1 MSKVLCMKG
10 QKQVGGISSAERGS
24 LVTLV
29 FCMSAAG
36 TYVPPM
42 FIYPRVNMKKELED
56 RAPPG
61 YVFAA
66 HKSGWIQLELFT
78 KWFRHFVN
86 YVKPNKDNPILLL
99 LDGHFSHTRDIEV
112 IEIARENGVIL
123 VSIPTRLI
131 NYNHWM

>member
-1 MSKVLCMKG
+1 MSSV
-10 QKQVGGISSAERGS
+10 
-24 LVTLV
+24 
-29 FCMSAAG
+29 
-36 TYVPPM
+36 
-42 FIYPRVNMKKELED
+42 
-56 RAPPG
+56 
-61 YVFAA
+61 
-66 HKSGWIQLELFT
+66 SGWIQLELFT

-131 NYNHWM
+131 NYNHWMQDLWHLLKITIHTRLKHGFDLSQVE